1 MYVKFCSGPTPRY
14 TPPGVR
20 FSFSRGMTYWNC
32 CSFDM
37 YSNRKKPPS
46 SENSETN
53 LQNVASLSSRGR
65 VSAAK
70 DEGTIR
76 RSALTSTVAIRI
88 TYLREHS
95 YTTVRRL
102 EPQSR
107 RREETLELIAT
118 IRL

>member
-53 LQNVASLSSRGR
+53 RQNVASLSSRGK
-65 VSAAK
+65 VSAPI

-76 RSALTSTVAIRI
+76 RSAQTSTVTIRI
-88 TYLREHS
+88 MYLREGNHIILFIVWNS
-95 YTTVRRL
+95 TDRSSVWR
-102 EPQSR
+102 
-107 RREETLELIAT
+107 I
-118 IRL
+118 